1 MSQHLKFL
9 SALALLAFALAGA
22 GCGPGESLT
31 LGAEADDPSYREG
44 QQLEKQGRPQEALS
58 NYLRVI
64 AHRGESAPES
74 HLSAGVIYKQHIKD
88 PIAAIYHFRK
98 YLEQQP
104 NSRQAPLVRQQIE
117 AAKRDFGR
125 ILLLPNQPLDGSREV
140 RLVGADQQ
148 DRLERLERENEQLR
162 NENAVLRAGGLA
174 GATSGLSGLNRA
186 AMRDGLD
193 ARLLP
198 PPSPAEEST
207 SAITLASIQPRDPE
221 PAANVAAQPLPPGTR
236 AKPTAPAAAGGR
248 RHTVAPKDSLY
259 GIAKKYYGTATN
271 AKVQALIEANRDVL
285 PAGAGTPLKEGM
297 ALKIP

>member
-1 MSQHLKFL
+1 MSQFLKIL
-9 SALALLAFALAGA
+9 SALALLAFALVGA

-31 LGAEADDPSYREG
+31 LGAESDDSSYREG
-44 QQLEKQGRPQEALS
+44 KQLVKQGRPQEALS
-58 NYLRVI
+58 IFLRVI
-64 AHRGESAPES
+64 ASRGEVAPES
-74 HLSAGVIYKQHIKD
+74 HLEAGLIYKQHIKD

-117 AAKRDFGR
+117 DAKRNFGR
-125 ILLLPNQPLDGSREV
+125 MLPNQPLDSSLEV
-140 RLVGADQQ
+140 RVAGADQVE
-148 DRLERLERENEQLR
+148 RLERLERENEQLR

-174 GATSGLSGLNRA
+174 GATAGLSGFNRA
-186 AMRDGLD
+186 AVQDGID

-198 PPSPAEEST
+198 APAPADEAP
-207 SAITLASIQPRDPE
+207 SAITLAPMQPREPE
-221 PAANVAAQPLPPGTR
+221 SPSAQPLPPGTR
-236 AKPTAPAAAGGR
+236 AKPTAPNAAGGR
-248 RHTVAPKDSLY
+248 RHTVAPKDSLF

-271 AKVQALIEANRDVL
+271 AKVQALIDANRDVL